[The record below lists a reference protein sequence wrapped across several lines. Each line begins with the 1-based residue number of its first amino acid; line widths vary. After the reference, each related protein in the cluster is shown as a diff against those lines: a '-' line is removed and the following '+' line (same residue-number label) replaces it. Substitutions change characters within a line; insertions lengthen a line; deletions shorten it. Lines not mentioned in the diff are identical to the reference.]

1 MPLLLTLFLPSRLH
15 VQILKENLI
24 DISMGEEQSLRRFQT
39 ISTDYFLLKLE
50 DLFVLVLYYFL
61 VFIEYIEDRADIIL
75 ESLDIDPVLLAP
87 DLHFDHFC
95 HVQ

>member
-1 MPLLLTLFLPSRLH
+1 MPLLLTLFLPTRFH

>member
-24 DISMGEEQSLRRFQT
+24 DISMREEQSLRRFQT